1 MTKYKVKFTAYDEN
15 NKPIISETHTV
26 TSFSQAL
33 VKKSKMKKEQFVK
46 RVEAKILRT
55 VN

>member
-1 MTKYKVKFTAYDEN
+1 MTKYKIQLIAYDEK
-15 NKPIISETHTV
+15 NKPVISETHTV

-33 VKKSKMKKEQFVK
+33 TKKNKMKKEQFVK

-55 VN
+55 VK